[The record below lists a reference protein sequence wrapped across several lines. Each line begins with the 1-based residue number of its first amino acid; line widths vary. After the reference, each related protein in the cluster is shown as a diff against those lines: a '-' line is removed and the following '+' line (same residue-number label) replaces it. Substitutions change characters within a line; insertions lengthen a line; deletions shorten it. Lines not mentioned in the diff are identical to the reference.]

1 MMSID
6 RLKQCLSANQ
16 LYGFESS
23 SSGSSSTSG
32 GASQLP
38 IEERQLFGWIVAWE
52 KGPARH
58 LAAVTAFEAEGRIG
72 SDG

>member
-16 LYGFESS
+16 LYRVDNCS
-23 SSGSSSTSG
+23 SSGRSSTSG
-32 GASQLP
+32 RASQLP
-38 IEERQLFGWIVAWE
+38 IEARQLFGWIVAWE

-58 LAAVTAFEAEGRIG
+58 LAAVTAFEAGKDRK
-72 SDG
+72 